1 MTIPVAARSRCRSA
15 ASRLLGLRV
24 RKPAL
29 SMDIGLLLLFC
40 VVRYRAVLR
49 ADHSSRGVLPMCA
62 STACDRKGQPRPG
75 KVSKRHKK
83 KTLHTRT

>member
-1 MTIPVAARSRCRSA
+1 
-15 ASRLLGLRV
+15 
-24 RKPAL
+24 
-29 SMDIGLLLLFC
+29 
-40 VVRYRAVLR
+40 VLR

-83 KTLHTRT
+83 KHCILGRRNKNWGFNVYIRAS